1 MANGSFLLK
10 ARSFGGGAEEGAWT
24 SVGAAGAGRPG
35 RKISHAAKETG
46 AGIGVQV
53 KGLVKRFGER
63 EVLHALD
70 LEILPGEFVSI
81 VGRSGCGKSTFLRLL
96 AGLEEISSGS
106 IDFSASS
113 AYGRREDA
121 RIMFQD
127 PRLLPWRTVIENI
140 SIGLSGD
147 KKEIDRQAREVLK
160 QVGLADRADDWPGR
174 LSGGQRQRVA
184 LARALIHRPRL
195 LLLDE
200 PLGALD
206 ALTRLEMQ
214 RLVES
219 IWKQHGF
226 TAVLVT
232 HDVTEATILGDRV
245 ILIEDGRVTFD
256 EKVDLPR
263 PREYGQP
270 GLTALGSR
278 VLRRIMSV
286 GSIDSRNQIRG
297 RIVDIQI
304 GKPLSEVSVETPG
317 GIIAVTISSRS
328 LSEQPFELGTEVL
341 AFFKSNEVIL
351 ATETT

>member
-1 MANGSFLLK
+1 MSGPADKSFL
-10 ARSFGGGAEEGAWT
+10 AE
-24 SVGAAGAGRPG
+24 
-35 RKISHAAKETG
+35 K
-46 AGIGVQV
+46 GIGVRV
-53 KGLVKRFGER
+53 RGLVKRFGDR
-63 EVLHALD
+63 EVLRELN
-70 LEILPGEFVSI
+70 LEIPRGEFVCV

-96 AGLEEISSGS
+96 AGLEEISSGTV
-106 IDFSASS
+106 DFGDSPAK
-113 AYGRREDA
+113 GRRKDA

-140 SIGLSGD
+140 AIGFSGG
-147 KKEIDRQAREVLK
+147 EIDGQAREVAK

-214 RLVES
+214 RLIENV
-219 IWKQHGF
+219 WKQHEF

-232 HDVTEATILGDRV
+232 HDVSEATILGDR
-245 ILIEDGRVTFD
+245 ILLIEDGCVTLD

-270 GLTALGSR
+270 GLAAIGRR
-278 VLRRIMSV
+278 VLKRIMSID
-286 GSIDSRNQIRG
+286 SIDPCNRVRG

-304 GKPLSEVSVETPG
+304 GKPLSEVSVETEG
-317 GIIAVTISSRS
+317 GIIAVAISSRS
-328 LSEQPFELGTEVL
+328 LSEQPFELGSEVF
-341 AFFKSNEVIL
+341 AFFKSNELIL
-351 ATETT
+351 ATDAG